1 MLFIESV
8 TTLACYY
15 DNLMS
20 GYPLFVS
27 LWRKIAQNLFSSFV
41 TGVRQRAYARY
52 LEPFG

>member
-1 MLFIESV
+1 MKSHY
-8 TTLACYY
+8 TLACDH

-20 GYPLFVS
+20 GYPLFAS
-27 LWRKIAQNLFSSFV
+27 LWRKIAQNLFSSFD